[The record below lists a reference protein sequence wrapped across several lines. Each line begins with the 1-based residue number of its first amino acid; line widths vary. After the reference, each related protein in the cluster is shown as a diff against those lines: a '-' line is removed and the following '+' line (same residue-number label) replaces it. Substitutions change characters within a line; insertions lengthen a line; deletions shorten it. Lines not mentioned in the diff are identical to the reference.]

1 MIKCA
6 VPKRKNGSKRK
17 ARTLGLWDA
26 CTSAT
31 FLTVREQLYRDLWA
45 SLQSLIWH
53 PIAWVSCATSF
64 HPFPTLFPSS
74 VALIQSLPSPLFLS
88 RSPRFSQLNSSGRRL
103 HFAVSFLLER
113 TRTSFYLIPATSEW
127 LLLALRALYSPAQNV
142 TKLCPWESH
151 PCVTR
156 AHQCACFQNQRLGTF
171 TRTTLASSRFTRT
184 SFLCSC

>member
-1 MIKCA
+1 MAPHC
-6 VPKRKNGSKRK
+6 
-17 ARTLGLWDA
+17 LD
-26 CTSAT
+26 
-31 FLTVREQLYRDLWA
+31 FLCYKFPPF
-45 SLQSLIWH
+45 SLL
-53 PIAWVSCATSF
+53 PSF
-64 HPFPTLFPSS
+64 

-156 AHQCACFQNQRLGTF
+156 AQQCACFQNQRLGTF
-171 TRTTLASSRFTRT
+171 TRTTFRPGSHVLPMLLLNMLVLLLASYVWTFQVSGFQNTRG
-184 SFLCSC
+184 